1 MTTETATPEAL
12 EPETVEPAGAETTEA
27 SVETTPS
34 PGELVL
40 ARGVGIDIWRDTA
53 STFVPV
59 LKKDM
64 PMEQRREAVRQV
76 IDQSQQIDDRLNLVA
91 GEMLY
96 EVSVN
101 EYWKTWEFVDADGVE
116 RAFKTFEEYCTEEA
130 NMQKRKAY
138 YLISIYRVFCVDL
151 DIPVDVLRD
160 LEWAKAKELAKGKEP
175 VITQDNWEE
184 LLGKIEGMSVRQV
197 KEMVAAM
204 RGGSGKVETDREKF
218 NRLTFNVNDEQLK
231 VVNDAL
237 DLAKTMSES
246 DKPGWLLELI
256 CADFAASSAGV
267 GKEAGL
273 IKLDIAKR
281 NLERAFGV
289 KLEIVD
295 VDSERYAGVGEGGED
310 DDE

>member
-1 MTTETATPEAL
+1 MTTEATPEV
-12 EPETVEPAGAETTEA
+12 EPEIVEPTTVEG
-27 SVETTPS
+27 SVEDAS
-34 PGELVL
+34 KAGELIL
-40 ARGVGIDIWRDTA
+40 ARGVGMDIWRDTA
-53 STFVPV
+53 STFVPI
-59 LKKDM
+59 LKADM
-64 PMEQRREAVRQV
+64 PLEQRREAVRQV

-101 EYWKTWEFVDADGVE
+101 EYWRGWEFVDADGNE
-116 RAFKTFEEYCTEEA
+116 REYKNFEEYCVEEA

-151 DIPVDVLRD
+151 EIPVDVLRD
-160 LEWAKAKELAKGKEP
+160 LEWAKAKELAKGKTP
-175 VITQDNWEE
+175 VINQDNWEE
-184 LLGKIEGMSVRQV
+184 LLEKIKGMSVRQV
-197 KEMVAAM
+197 KEMVKAM
-204 RGGSGKVETDREKF
+204 RGGDTAPSPDREKF

-237 DLAKTMSES
+237 ELAGTMSDS

-289 KLEIVD
+289 KLDIVD

-310 DDE
+310 DD